1 MTLTELRSAAEAI
14 ARSAISAVEPE
25 ALVHN
30 SVRLEGDCLQI
41 PNESINLS
49 DFKRIIIIGAGKAC
63 AAMEKA
69 LENILGDRI
78 SDGLI
83 VVKEGYAKPLE
94 RVSIR
99 EAGHPVPD
107 VRGME
112 AAQEIL
118 SLVSKSARPDTLII
132 FLISGGGSALL
143 PLPYDGI
150 SLEAKRETTES
161 LLLCG
166 ASIDEINSVRKH
178 ISKIKGGRLAIEAA
192 PARLLCL
199 ILSDVIGDPLD
210 VIASGPTVGDPSTY
224 SGAMSILQKY
234 KIWNNVPES
243 VRQAIERG
251 VGRHIEETPFPGD
264 DIFRNVS
271 TMVIG
276 NNRTAVEAASR
287 KAASL
292 GFDPLMLT
300 TSISGEAREVGTVFA
315 SIAREVES
323 SGNPVKSPACILAGG
338 ETTVT
343 VRGDGKGG
351 RNQEFALAAALSLQS
366 AQKIVIAGIGT
377 DGNDGPTDAAGGIV
391 DMTTIERAS
400 ARGLDAS
407 DYLERNDSYRLL
419 EAIGDLLVTGPT
431 GTNVMDLLIGIIG

>member
-1 MTLTELRSAAEAI
+1 MKLIELRSAAEAI
-14 ARSAISAVEPE
+14 ARSAISAVEPDT
-25 ALVHN
+25 LVHN
-30 SVRLEGDCLQI
+30 SVRLEGDFLQI

-63 AAMEKA
+63 AAMAKA
-69 LENILGDRI
+69 FEDILGDRI

-83 VVKEGYAKPLE
+83 VVKEGYTKPLE
-94 RVSIR
+94 RVNIR

-107 VRGME
+107 MRGME
-112 AAQEIL
+112 AAREIF
-118 SLVSKSARPDTLII
+118 SLVSKNARPDTLII

-150 SLEAKRETTES
+150 SLEAKQATTES

-166 ASIDEINSVRKH
+166 ASIDEINTVRKH
-178 ISKIKGGRLAIEAA
+178 ISRIKGGRLAMEAA

-199 ILSDVIGDPLD
+199 ILSDVIGDRLD
-210 VIASGPTVGDPSTY
+210 VIASGPAVGDPSTY
-224 SGAMSILQKY
+224 SDAMSILQKY
-234 KIWNNVPES
+234 NIWDKVPES
-243 VRQAIERG
+243 VRQTIEKG
-251 VGRHIEETPFPGD
+251 TGRHIEETPFPGD
-264 DIFRNVS
+264 KIFRNVS
-271 TMVIG
+271 NMVIG

-292 GFDPLMLT
+292 GFHPLMLT
-300 TSISGEAREVGTVFA
+300 TSISGEAKDVGTVFA
-315 SIAREVES
+315 SIAREIES

-351 RNQEFALAAALSLQS
+351 RNQEFALAAALSLQT

-377 DGNDGPTDAAGGIV
+377 DGTDGPTDAAGGIV
-391 DMTTIERAS
+391 DMTTVDRAS
-400 ARGLDAS
+400 VRGLDAS
-407 DYLERNDSYRLL
+407 DYLERNDSYSLL
-419 EAIGDLLVTGPT
+419 EATGDLLVTGPT